1 MAYAGALFADACLRG
16 LNGEPNVEEF
26 TYVESSV
33 VPELA
38 FFSSRVR
45 LGPNG
50 AAPLPAVRH
59 GSHALYSLKGSPGG
73 ATS

>member
-26 TYVESSV
+26 TFVESSV

-50 AAPLPAVRH
+50 VLLAP
-59 GSHALYSLKGSPGG
+59 ALYLLAPQPCLFEG
-73 ATS
+73 